1 MGYKLR
7 NGAALTRDPNYVSS
21 HRDPHSKS
29 SLCILHSRPSIQCTN
44 IYPSL
49 ETLNPMHQY
58 ISFTRY
64 PYYAT
69 LLCPFVQS
77 LYSYSHI
84 LIYTPH
90 TYTIHHFYY
99 YLLNHHH
106 HTIYLIT
113 TNMYESLPMYIFTP
127 PTYFSFSFFSSF
139 LLPFYLSFLFS
150 FV

>member
-7 NGAALTRDPNYVSS
+7 NGGIPHTRPQLCILTPRPLLQVLTVYPSLQVLTPS
-21 HRDPHSKS
+21 PHSKS
-29 SLCILHSRPSIQCTN
+29 SLQVLTV
-44 IYPSL
+44 YPSL
-49 ETLNPMHQY
+49 ETLNPIHQY
-58 ISFTRY
+58 ISFTRD
-64 PYYAT
+64 P
-69 LLCPFVQS
+69 QS
-77 LYSYSHI
+77 NPPIYI
-84 LIYTPH
+84 LHPTPH
-90 TYTIHHFYY
+90 TYTIHLFYY
-99 YLLNHHH
+99 YLLNH